1 MRKIFQIANYDFKRL
16 ALNPIALI
24 VMAVV
29 LGVCLIL
36 GFAYKIEPAYLYTAT
51 ISGETTQEIYQNFM
65 SNNSNLDSKMKLD
78 RILAEAK
85 YYLAVQD
92 SAECPE
98 FEQLEDV
105 NKQFQNI
112 YFEIEK
118 FHSTG
123 SCTYTTNNNI
133 NAIKTAAYDLNNF
146 LTNYDKL
153 DEFQSRLIFKTNQF
167 ETLTEISNYFNA
179 QVNSNAS
186 VTRILQE
193 LYKNLNKINS
203 LKEIVNDVFTW
214 TIDDEIISE
223 FQEKYINKAQAKLNK
238 ITAEIQQVAKNNTQD
253 QDKIEYITSLIT
265 NYKLMCESAKYSI
278 KFELQLLLETYPVT
292 TKDLYNYTVIPVEDT
307 KLELVK
313 MNFYLDKED
322 LSYTQYQAPLN
333 FNKASYKVTT
343 FDHAYFIISIV
354 GFLIILFG
362 IFCAYKLF
370 GIDRKNGKIDLI
382 LSQNVTFN
390 QVFAG
395 KFLAIVYSTS
405 FFLAIF
411 AVASTIF
418 GAIFYAIL
426 PNSILAIFN
435 LTTAYTI
442 HPMLFLLIKIAG
454 IEMQVMFYSVITLF
468 LMNVSR
474 KFNLWFGISLGF
486 FVIAT
491 ICNIFLNNAL
501 WYCLFPFIHADVTS
515 FLGGGTMQAGF
526 LKTALY
532 TSGSFFISIVYY
544 LVVVALLYNLTKQL
558 FKKN

>member
-24 VMAVV
+24 VMAIV

-36 GFAYKIEPAYLYTAT
+36 GFAYKIEPAYLYTAN

-65 SNNSNLDSKMKLD
+65 SNNSNIDSKLRLD
-78 RILAEAK
+78 GILDEAK
-85 YYLAVQD
+85 YYLKIQD
-92 SAECPE
+92 SVECPE
-98 FEQLEDV
+98 FEELEDI

-146 LTNYDKL
+146 LTNYNQL

-167 ETLTEISNYFNA
+167 ETLAEISNYFNA
-179 QVNSNAS
+179 QVNSTAS
-186 VTRILQE
+186 VTKILQE
-193 LYKNLNKINS
+193 LYKNINKINI

-214 TIDDEIISE
+214 AIDDETISE
-223 FQEKYINKAQAKLNK
+223 FQVNYINKAQTKLNK
-238 ITAEIQQVAKNNTQD
+238 INTEIQRVAKNNTQD
-253 QDKIEYITSLIT
+253 KDEIEYLKSLIT
-265 NYKLMCESAKYSI
+265 NYKLMCESAKYSV
-278 KFELQLLLETYPVT
+278 KFELQLLLESYPVT
-292 TKDLYNYTVIPVEDT
+292 TKELYNYESIPVEET

-313 MNFYLDKED
+313 MNFYLDEESLD
-322 LSYTQYQAPLN
+322 YTQYQAPLN
-333 FNKASYKVTT
+333 FNKASYKVTA
-343 FDHAYFIISIV
+343 FDHAYFLISIV
-354 GFLIILFG
+354 GFMIILFG

-395 KFLAIVYSTS
+395 KFLAIIYSTS
-405 FFLAIF
+405 FFLGIF

-435 LTTAYTI
+435 ITTAYTI
-442 HPMLFLLIKIAG
+442 HPLLFLLIKIAG

-474 KFNLWFGISLGF
+474 KFNLWFGISLGL
-486 FVIAT
+486 FVVAT
-491 ICNIFLNNAL
+491 ICNIFLNNIL
-501 WYCLFPFIHADVTS
+501 WYCLLPFIHADVTS
-515 FLGGGTMQAGF
+515 FLGGGTMKTGF
-526 LKTALY
+526 LMTSLY